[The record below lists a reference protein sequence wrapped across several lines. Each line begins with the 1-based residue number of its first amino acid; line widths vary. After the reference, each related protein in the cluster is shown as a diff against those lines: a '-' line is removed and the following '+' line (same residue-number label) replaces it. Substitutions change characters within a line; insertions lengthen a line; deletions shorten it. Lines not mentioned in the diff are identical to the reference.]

1 MHAASGLFSW
11 SIQLLAFLQ
20 VVSLHLVMYL
30 CPLHSHAF
38 ILRIVSCERAWR
50 AEGAR
55 GAKPLVIIRSKKDVG
70 KRMLEILT
78 AFCEIG

>member
-1 MHAASGLFSW
+1 MRRPGCFPGAWSSW
-11 SIQLLAFLQ
+11 HLQ
-20 VVSLHLVMYL
+20 VVSLHLVMDL

-38 ILRIVSCERAWR
+38 ILGIVSCEGAWW

-55 GAKPLVIIRSKKDVG
+55 GAKPLVNHKKDVG
-70 KRMLEILT
+70 KRMSKILA